1 MGKSKK
7 DLGRQAHNMRKKQ
20 EELEEK
26 ARMDPLKK
34 NPAVH
39 EELERLK
46 RKIQES
52 G

>member
-7 DLGRQAHNMRKKQ
+7 DLGKLLQNIKRRIA
-20 EELEEK
+20 ELEQK

-39 EELERLK
+39 DELAKLRKKLEEH
-46 RKIQES
+46 S
-52 G
+52 